1 MIRPA
6 DSEDIARLK
15 EIAAHSPSAAQWTEE
30 QWRAALEGSHR
41 RRIVLV
47 LDCERSIAG
56 FIVGSEVA
64 GEWELENVAVIPEMR
79 RRGFGKQLMQGFEA
93 LLLKSNAHL
102 VFLEVRRSNSE
113 ARALY
118 EMFGFEFAG
127 TRREYYKDPQEDA
140 IIYRKLLKNK

>member
-6 DSEDIARLK
+6 NSEDIATLK
-15 EIAAHSPSAAQWTEE
+15 EIAAQSPSAAQWTEA
-30 QWRAALEGSHR
+30 QWRAALEESHR

-47 LDCERSIAG
+47 LQWEGSAAG

-64 GEWELENVAVIPEMR
+64 GEWELENVAVISEMR
-79 RRGFGKQLMQGFEA
+79 RRGLGKQLMKGFEA
-93 LLLKSNAHL
+93 ELLKSNAHL
-102 VFLEVRRSNSE
+102 VSLEVRRSNSE

-118 EMFGFEFAG
+118 EMFGFEIAG

-140 IIYRKLLKNK
+140 VIYRKLLQKK